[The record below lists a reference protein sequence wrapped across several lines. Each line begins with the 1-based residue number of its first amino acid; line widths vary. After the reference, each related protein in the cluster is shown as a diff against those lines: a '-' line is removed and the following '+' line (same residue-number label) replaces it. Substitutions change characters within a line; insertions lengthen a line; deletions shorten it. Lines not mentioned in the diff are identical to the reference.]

1 MNAVTQ
7 QNPTNTIIRKFAEH
21 YDLPVMGVTNMGG
34 KPYVN
39 SAGLMA
45 KAKQIG
51 LKSIKIDIEKAAVKD
66 DLSAIV
72 KATVKLKDGS
82 EYEDYGYGSKES
94 IKMSTLHN
102 PDFITMTTITRAKN
116 RALRS
121 ATGFGMVSIEELI
134 VADGMYSSG
143 GSESVDLENTNLVSL
158 GQSEEIKTTINLGEL
173 KPKEA
178 KKKKEEIIVTPPL
191 ASPFYDEMS
200 DVVEMVEEVFG
211 TEKNNPPIFGHV
223 LQVEPPVINPDKEPM
238 KPFAE
243 FAAGPPKTHKE
254 KMLEILLK
262 ELEQKP
268 NFNPEPILNHFMVS
282 SVSDLLEGQVE
293 FAIKWVRNESL
304 PLVL

>member
-1 MNAVTQ
+1 MNAITQ
-7 QNPTNTIIRKFAEH
+7 QDSTNNAIIREFAKH

-51 LKSIKIDIEKAAVKD
+51 LKSIKIDIEKAAMKD
-66 DLSAIV
+66 DLNSIV

-82 EYEDYGYGSKES
+82 EYEDYGFGSKES

-102 PDFITMTTITRAKN
+102 VDFITMTTITRAKN

-143 GSESVDLENTNLVSL
+143 GSESVDLANTNLANL
-158 GQSEEIKTTINLGEL
+158 GQGEEIKTTISLGKL
-173 KPKEA
+173 KPK
-178 KKKKEEIIVTPPL
+178 KTQKKKEEPQGKALIIENTSDHDV
-191 ASPFYDEMS
+191 YIGKEEIIEMA
-200 DVVEMVEEVFG
+200 EEVFG
-211 TEKNNPPIFGHV
+211 TSKKMPV
-223 LQVEPPVINPDKEPM
+223 VEPPAEDVIVAMAN
-238 KPFAE
+238 
-243 FAAGPPKTHKE
+243 AAFGERPKTHKE
-254 KMLEILLK
+254 KMLEMLLK

-268 NFNPEPILNHFMVS
+268 NFNPEPILNHFMVNS
-282 SVSDLLEGQVE
+282 LGDLLEGQVE
-293 FAIKWVRNESL
+293 FAIKWVRNGSA
-304 PLVL
+304 PVVL